1 MKILTVKC
9 LKDNYSYIVFNE
21 ESLFAVVIDPSESEP
36 VINEIK
42 KNNLKLKYIFNT
54 HHHYDHVG
62 GNIKLKEKYRC
73 KVVGYEKDKDRIPE
87 IDIGLK
93 DNQKWK
99 NELFECE
106 ILHVPG
112 HTAGHICIYIEKINA
127 LFTGDTLFSLGCGRI
142 FEGTYTEMFNSL
154 NKMKKFPKKT
164 KIYCGHEYTKKNSD
178 FCLSIDTNN
187 SKLRHKIDKIK
198 NDIKLDKP
206 TIPSTLED
214 ELECNIFL
222 RADNLEIQKQLG
234 INSSDPIETFTKLRE
249 LKDNF

>member
-21 ESLFAVVIDPSESEP
+21 KSLFAVVIDPSESEP
-36 VINEIK
+36 IINEIK
-42 KNNLKLKYIFNT
+42 RNNLKLKYIFNT

-62 GNIKLKEKYRC
+62 GNLKLKEKYRC
-73 KVVGYEKDKDRIPE
+73 KVIGYEKDKDRIPE

>member
-1 MKILTVKC
+1 M
-9 LKDNYSYIVFNE
+9 
-21 ESLFAVVIDPSESEP
+21 
-36 VINEIK
+36 
-42 KNNLKLKYIFNT
+42 
-54 HHHYDHVG
+54 
-62 GNIKLKEKYRC
+62 
-73 KVVGYEKDKDRIPE
+73 
-87 IDIGLK
+87 
-93 DNQKWK
+93 
-99 NELFECE
+99 
-106 ILHVPG
+106 PG
-112 HTAGHICIYIEKINA
+112 HTSGHICIYIEEINA

-154 NKMKKFPKKT
+154 NKMKKFQKKT

>member
-1 MKILTVKC
+1 MKILIIKC
-9 LKDNYSYIVFNE
+9 LTDNYSYIIFNE
-21 ESLFAVVIDPSESEP
+21 KTLIATVVDPSEANP
-36 VINEIK
+36 IINEIK
-42 KNNLKLKYIFNT
+42 KNNLKLKYILNT

-62 GNIKLKEKYRC
+62 GNSELKKKC

-87 IDIGLK
+87 IDINLK
-93 DNQKWK
+93 DKQKWK

-112 HTAGHICIYIEKINA
+112 HTSGHICIYVKEINA

-142 FEGTYTEMFNSL
+142 FEGTYNEMFNSL
-154 NKMKKFPKKT
+154 NKLKNFPKNT

-178 FCLSIDTNN
+178 FCLSIDSKN
-187 SKLRHKIDKIK
+187 SKLKDKIDKIK
-198 NDIKLDKP
+198 NNIKNNKP

-234 INSSDPIETFTKLRE
+234 INSGDSIKTFTKLRD

>member
-1 MKILTVKC
+1 MCMEEDGKVYHHGTDLT
-9 LKDNYSYIVFNE
+9 FW
-21 ESLFAVVIDPSESEP
+21 
-36 VINEIK
+36 
-42 KNNLKLKYIFNT
+42 T
-54 HHHYDHVG
+54 HGYHCGTKHHYDHVG

-99 NELFECE
+99 NELFECD

-178 FCLSIDTNN
+178 FCLSI
-187 SKLRHKIDKIK
+187 H
-198 NDIKLDKP
+198 
-206 TIPSTLED
+206 
-214 ELECNIFL
+214 ELLLN
-222 RADNLEIQKQLG
+222 
-234 INSSDPIETFTKLRE
+234 
-249 LKDNF
+249 

>member
-73 KVVGYEKDKDRIPE
+73 KVIGYEKDKDRIPE

>member
-42 KNNLKLKYIFNT
+42 RNNLKLKYIFNT

-187 SKLRHKIDKIK
+187 SKLRDKIDKIK
-198 NDIKLDKP
+198 NDIKLNKP

>member
-1 MKILTVKC
+1 MKILIIKC
-9 LKDNYSYIVFNE
+9 LTDNYSYIIFNE
-21 ESLFAVVIDPSESEP
+21 KTLIAAVVDPSEANP
-36 VINEIK
+36 IINEIK
-42 KNNLKLKYIFNT
+42 KNNLKLKYILNT

-62 GNIKLKEKYRC
+62 GNSELKKKYKC

-87 IDIGLK
+87 IDINLK
-93 DNQKWK
+93 DKQKWK

-112 HTAGHICIYIEKINA
+112 HTSGHICIYVKEINA

-142 FEGTYTEMFNSL
+142 FEGTYNEMFNSL
-154 NKMKKFPKKT
+154 NKLKNFPKNT

-178 FCLSIDTNN
+178 FCLSIDSKN
-187 SKLRHKIDKIK
+187 SKLKDKIDKIK
-198 NDIKLDKP
+198 NNIKNNKP

-222 RADNLEIQKQLG
+222 RADNLGIQKQLG
-234 INSSDPIETFTKLRE
+234 INSGDSIKTFTKLRD

>member
-21 ESLFAVVIDPSESEP
+21 KSLFAVVIDPSESEP

-42 KNNLKLKYIFNT
+42 RNNLKLKYIFNT

-62 GNIKLKEKYRC
+62 GNLKLKEKYRC

-87 IDIGLK
+87 IDIRLK

-187 SKLRHKIDKIK
+187 SKLRDKIDKIK
-198 NDIKLDKP
+198 NDIKLNKP

>member
-42 KNNLKLKYIFNT
+42 RNNLKLKYIFNT

-99 NELFECE
+99 NELFECD

>member
-21 ESLFAVVIDPSESEP
+21 KSLFAVVIDPSESEP
-36 VINEIK
+36 IINEIK
-42 KNNLKLKYIFNT
+42 RNNLKLKYIFNT

>member
-21 ESLFAVVIDPSESEP
+21 KSLFAVVIDPSESEP
-36 VINEIK
+36 IINEIK
-42 KNNLKLKYIFNT
+42 RNNLKLKYIFNT

-62 GNIKLKEKYRC
+62 GNLKLKEKYRC

-87 IDIGLK
+87 IDIRLK

-187 SKLRHKIDKIK
+187 SKLRDKIDKIK
-198 NDIKLDKP
+198 NDIKLNKP

>member
-1 MKILTVKC
+1 MKIIIVKC
-9 LKDNYSYIVFNE
+9 LIDNFSYIIYDE
-21 ESLFAVVIDPSESEP
+21 ETSLAAAVDPSEAQP
-36 VINEIK
+36 IIDEIE

-62 GNIKLKEKYRC
+62 GNSILKEKYNC
-73 KVVGYEKDKDRIPE
+73 KVVGCEMDKNRIPE
-87 IDIGLK
+87 IDIKLN

-112 HTAGHICIYIEKINA
+112 HTSGHISIYIKQINA

-142 FEGTYTEMFNSL
+142 FEGTYDEMYNSL
-154 NKMKKFPKKT
+154 EKLKKFPKNT
-164 KIYCGHEYTKKNSD
+164 QIYCGHEYTKKNAD
-178 FCLSIDTNN
+178 FCLSIDTKN
-187 SKLRHKIDKIK
+187 SKLINKISQINEKIK
-198 NDIKLDKP
+198 INEA

-222 RADNLEIQKQLG
+222 KSDKLEIQKRLG
-234 INSSDPIETFTKLRE
+234 INSGNPIETFKKLRE

>member
-21 ESLFAVVIDPSESEP
+21 KSLFAVVIDPSESEP
-36 VINEIK
+36 IINEIK
-42 KNNLKLKYIFNT
+42 RNNLKLKYIFNT

-73 KVVGYEKDKDRIPE
+73 KVIGYEKDKDRIPE

-206 TIPSTLED
+206 TLPSTLED